1 MKDYMYSYQLVLD
14 GLDTST
20 ITDAATLEY
29 LNRLNKNPND
39 KKAKE
44 ALYAANVL
52 FATRKAFAINLL
64 DKDDAFAAA
73 SEGLLNA
80 INDVEVERI
89 QQISERYNRGIN
101 ASFITFAT
109 GYIKNSLNT
118 ALNDYSQIPTT
129 EYERKNIRCVRAA
142 YRDIIDTY
150 GDTLSYSELIIE
162 ICKRT
167 FLNENQVEIALQC
180 SNTLTSLDME
190 IRVEGNLDSEI
201 YLKDA
206 IEDNKRIS
214 SYEQHWRE
222 CFMQD
227 IHNAVNELPETLNDI
242 VVKFTG
248 FNGDIPVSAQKIA
261 KEYNHSRM
269 WVYNKLDEAYDML
282 KEREEDFYSYYYIA

>member
-14 GLDTST
+14 GLDTSA
-20 ITDAATLEY
+20 ITDEATLKY
-29 LNRLNKNPND
+29 LNRLKENRND

-73 SEGLLNA
+73 SEGLMNA

-109 GYIKNSLNT
+109 GYIKISLNK
-118 ALNDYSQIPTT
+118 AVNDYSQIPTT

-150 GDTLSYSELIIE
+150 GDTLSYSELIVE

-190 IRVEGNLDSEI
+190 IKVDSNLDSEM

-206 IEDNKRIS
+206 IEDTQRIS
-214 SYEQHWRE
+214 AYEQHWRV
-222 CFMQD
+222 CFMED

-242 VVKFTG
+242 VVKFIG
-248 FNGDIPVSAQKIA
+248 FNGDKPVSAQQIA
-261 KEYNHSRM
+261 KEYNHTRM
-269 WVYNKLDEAYDML
+269 WVYNKLDEAYDIL
-282 KEREEDFYSYYYIA
+282 KEREEDFFSYFIA